1 MWGKGWKK
9 KKRVQLGR
17 EVGEE
22 REERGERIRE
32 GSLKM

>member
-1 MWGKGWKK
+1 MWGGGWEKK
-9 KKRVQLGR
+9 KVQLGR